1 MLHRRA
7 LLTAAAVAGF
17 IPAAPAILRADET
30 PGVTATE
37 IRIGNTMPYSGPAS
51 AYGTIGKAIAA
62 MFRMAND
69 QGGFAGRKVNFI
81 SYDDGYSPPKTVEQI
96 RRLIEEDK
104 VAALFATLGTPT
116 NSAIVRYV
124 NQKKVPHLFL
134 ATGADKWGDYK
145 EHPWTIGWQPSYVTE
160 VAGLCQV
167 HPRSRN
173 PMRRSASC
181 IRTTISG
188 KTTCTACRDILK
200 DRYDKQV
207 TTASYEVTDAT
218 IDSQLVSLQS
228 AGVDVLM
235 TVATPKF
242 AAQSIRKVA
251 EMNWKP
257 LHVLTSVSVSVGAVM
272 IPAGPENGIGIISSA
287 YLKDPT
293 DPRWDNDAGMNEWRA
308 FMAKYYPDGDVKDL
322 GNVSGFGLTHT
333 MMAVLKQC
341 GNDFSREN
349 MLKQAT
355 HLHDL
360 ENPVLLPGIKI
371 NTSPTN
377 YRPIRQLQLMRW
389 TGKTWDLFGDI
400 IAGARPEASL
410 FISRPELSGDS
421 SQFETSGAPASGRSL
436 RNS

>member
-1 MLHRRA
+1 MLHRRK
-7 LLTAAAVAGF
+7 LLTAAAAVSF
-17 IPAAPAILRADET
+17 VPAAPAIVRAAET

-37 IRIGNTMPYSGPAS
+37 IRLGNTMPYSGQTS

-62 MFRMAND
+62 KFQMAND

-81 SYDDGYSPPKTVEQI
+81 SYDDGYSPPKTVEQV
-96 RRLIEEDK
+96 RRLIEQDK

-124 NQKKVPHLFL
+124 NQKKVPHLFVS
-134 ATGADKWGDYK
+134 TGADKWGDYK
-145 EHPWTIGWQPSYVTE
+145 DHPWTIGWQPSYVTE
-160 VAGLCQV
+160 SQV
-167 HPRSRN
+167 YAKYILAQKPN
-173 PMRRSASC
+173 AK
-181 IRTTISG
+181 IGILYQNDDFG
-188 KTTCTACRDILK
+188 KDYLHGVKDVLK

-207 TTASYEVTDAT
+207 TTASYESTDAT
-218 IDSQLVSLQS
+218 IESQLVTLQA

-235 TVATPKF
+235 TIASPKF
-242 AAQSIRKVA
+242 AAQSIRKVGG
-251 EMNWKP
+251 MNWKP
-257 LHVLTSVSVSVGAVM
+257 LHLLTNVSASVGAVM
-272 IPAGPENGIGIISSA
+272 IPAGPENGVGIISSN

-293 DPRWDNDAGMNEWRA
+293 DPRWSNDAGMNEWRS

-322 GNVSGFGLTHT
+322 GNISGFGLTHT
-333 MMAVLKQC
+333 MLAVLKQC

-355 HLHDL
+355 NLHDL

-400 IAGARPEASL
+400 I
-410 FISRPELSGDS
+410 
-421 SQFETSGAPASGRSL
+421 SGANA
-436 RNS
+436 